1 MLLPI
6 CNVIPI
12 LICDVF
18 LEYLQ
23 KDTMLPML
31 PEYKY
36 RSYGKEFQT
45 LGVSRNIFV
54 AHHQNGDI
62 PKEIEA
68 AS

>member
-6 CNVIPI
+6 CNVIPF
-12 LICDVF
+12 LICDVL

-36 RSYGKEFQT
+36 RSYDKEFQT
-45 LGVSRNIFV
+45 LSVSRIIFV

-62 PKEIEA
+62 PNEVEA